1 MARRKRWQLPDA
13 PPAPVA
19 EDATGRVLA
28 EIAHAVV
35 QAGEARDAY
44 QFALDRACPAVGA
57 SLGAVFLLDGA
68 AEVMRPAAAH
78 NWPERWRRWL
88 GEMRVR
94 VGFGPAGEAAAER
107 RLIEVADVFADP
119 ALEDWQD
126 VAREL
131 GFRAIVS
138 VPLVGPAGLAG
149 AASFYFAA
157 PGGKPVGTKAL
168 LRVVSDLL
176 ATAHE
181 LDRLRRQLRLAEAA
195 LEDER
200 SAATPRRE
208 DTEATDA

>member
-1 MARRKRWQLPDA
+1 MPSRKRWQLPEA
-13 PPAPVA
+13 PPAPVT
-19 EDATGRVLA
+19 EDSAGRVLA
-28 EIAHAVV
+28 EIAHAVL

-68 AEVMRPAAAH
+68 AEVMRPVAAH

-107 RLIEVADVFADP
+107 RTIEVADVFADP

-131 GFRAIVS
+131 GFHGIVS

-149 AASFYFAA
+149 AASFYFAD
-157 PGGKPVGTKAL
+157 PGIQPVATKAL

-181 LDRLRRQLRLAEAA
+181 LDRLRRRLRLAEAA

-200 SAATPRRE
+200 SAVMPRRE

>member
-1 MARRKRWQLPDA
+1 MPRRKRWQLPDA
-13 PPAPVA
+13 LPRPLA
-19 EDATGRVLA
+19 EDSTGRVLA
-28 EIAHAVV
+28 ELVHAVLH
-35 QAGEARDAY
+35 AGEARDAY

-57 SLGAVFLLDGA
+57 TLGAVFLLDGA
-68 AEVMRPAAAH
+68 AEVMRPVAAH

-94 VGFGPAGEAAAER
+94 VGLGPAGEAAAER
-107 RLIEVADVFADP
+107 RLIEVGDVFADP

-131 GFRAIVS
+131 GFHGIVS
-138 VPLVGPAGLAG
+138 VPIVGAAGLAG
-149 AASFYFAA
+149 AASFYFAT
-157 PGGKPVGTKAL
+157 PGTQPTATKAL

-181 LDRLRRQLRLAEAA
+181 LDRLRRHLRLAEAA

-200 SAATPRRE
+200 LAIAPRRE
-208 DTEATDA
+208 DSEATDG

>member
-1 MARRKRWQLPDA
+1 
-13 PPAPVA
+13 
-19 EDATGRVLA
+19 VLA
-28 EIAHAVV
+28 EIAHAVL
-35 QAGEARDAY
+35 QAAEARDAY

-68 AEVMRPAAAH
+68 AEVMRPVAAH

-107 RLIEVADVFADP
+107 RAIEVADVFADS
-119 ALEDWQD
+119 ALEDWQE

-131 GFRAIVS
+131 GFRGIVS
-138 VPLVGPAGLAG
+138 VPLVGPSGLAG
-149 AASFYFAA
+149 AASFYFAT
-157 PGGKPVGTKAL
+157 PGVQPVATKAL

-181 LDRLRRQLRLAEAA
+181 LDRLRRAIRLAEAA

-200 SAATPRRE
+200 SVPAPRTK

>member
-1 MARRKRWQLPDA
+1 MPRRKRWQLPDA
-13 PPAPVA
+13 PPVPVNA
-19 EDATGRVLA
+19 DAAGRVLA

-35 QAGEARDAY
+35 QASEARDAY

-68 AEVMRPAAAH
+68 AEVMRPVAAH

-94 VGFGPAGEAAAER
+94 VGFGPAGESAAER
-107 RLIEVADVFADP
+107 RVIEVADVFGDP

-131 GFRAIVS
+131 GFHGIVS
-138 VPLVGPAGLAG
+138 VPIVGPAGLAG
-149 AASFYFAA
+149 AASFYFAE
-157 PGGKPVGTKAL
+157 PGIQPIGTKSL

-181 LDRLRRQLRLAEAA
+181 LDRLRRSLRLAEAA

-200 SAATPRRE
+200 SAVAPRRE

>member
-1 MARRKRWQLPDA
+1 MPRRKRWQLPEH
-13 PPAPVA
+13 PPAPIPG
-19 EDATGRVLA
+19 DAAARVLA

-44 QFALDRACPAVGA
+44 QFALDRTCPAVGA

-68 AEVMRPAAAH
+68 AEVMRPVAAH

-107 RLIEVADVFADP
+107 RTIEVQDVFADA

-131 GFRAIVS
+131 GFHAIVS
-138 VPLVGPAGLAG
+138 VPVIGSAGLAG
-149 AASFYFAA
+149 AASFYFAE
-157 PGGKPVGTKAL
+157 PGGRPVGTKLL

-176 ATAHE
+176 AAAHE

-200 SAATPRRE
+200 SAGSTRRG
-208 DTEATDA
+208 DTEATDV

>member
-1 MARRKRWQLPDA
+1 MPRRKRWQLPDA
-13 PPAPVA
+13 PPLPAA
-19 EDATGRVLA
+19 EDSSGRVLA
-28 EIAHAVV
+28 ELAHAVL
-35 QAGEARDAY
+35 QAAEARDAY

-68 AEVMRPAAAH
+68 AEVMRPVAAH

-107 RLIEVADVFADP
+107 RLIEVGDVFADP

-131 GFRAIVS
+131 EFHAIIS

-149 AASFYFAA
+149 AASFYFAS
-157 PGGKPVGTKAL
+157 PGTQPPATKAM
-168 LRVVSDLL
+168 LRTVSDLL

-200 SAATPRRE
+200 SAAAPRRE
-208 DTEATDA
+208 DSQATDV